1 MADKNMQ
8 KLFGNS
14 ATTLQS
20 GYLAEDHLLIVDGRF
35 QERYK
40 RLKYADI
47 QALLIRRTAAGKV
60 VALCGGLAG
69 FLFLIIALTQ
79 TGSSAWMA
87 WGVIALVSWAIFA
100 ITLYGR
106 GSAQMGVQTA
116 VQTVFLEGVTTL
128 RKAEK
133 VAVALTARVEAVQG
147 RLEPEA
153 LRAALDQQRAER
165 RAKYTVNRPPRPQT
179 PPRLNKAAPLPP
191 EPPSPDAE

>member
-1 MADKNMQ
+1 MADGKMQ

-14 ATTLQS
+14 AFTLQS

-40 RLKYADI
+40 RLRYADI

-60 VALCGGLAG
+60 LALCAGLGG

-79 TGSSAWMA
+79 TGSSAWIA
-87 WGVIALVSWAIFA
+87 WGVIAIVSWAIFA
-100 ITLYGR
+100 LLLYGR

-133 VAVALTARVEAVQG
+133 VAVALTTRVEAVQG

-153 LRAALDQQRAER
+153 LQAALDKQRAER
-165 RAKYTVNRPPRPQT
+165 RAHYTVSSPPRPQT
-179 PPRLNKAAPLPP
+179 PPRLNKEATPRPQPPAPN
-191 EPPSPDAE
+191 AE